1 MRELHDKAKNI
12 IQLEP
17 DTEIMLDNVTD
28 LEDETLPYQRSGL
41 HAVLTATKQITKHS
55 NCTAKYWL
63 NLCSNWQK
71 MVDKFIHYGIG
82 EFMK

>member
-41 HAVLTATKQITKHS
+41 HAVLTATKQRSKH
-55 NCTAKYWL
+55 
-63 NLCSNWQK
+63 
-71 MVDKFIHYGIG
+71 
-82 EFMK
+82 